1 MYEITCL
8 DSNGNTINH
17 FSQWDVDQTITIIL
31 YGADDKLLKIPPM
44 IHYSNI
50 TRDEALIVR
59 SEVYGTDKIVAK
71 VPNVLLCES
80 YPLQVYLYLTDS
92 EDVSSQKTILTTEIP
107 IRKRQKP
114 ADYNYVENIERITAQ
129 QIKKEIKEEI
139 VNEIN
144 ESDISFKDITLLDIV
159 TQQPYT
165 LYFTEGK
172 FTMNQADNGKV
183 PYKSV
188 TFSDDVDDAKYKI
201 FVSDGKLKMD
211 VVY

>member
-8 DSNGNTINH
+8 DADGNSINY
-17 FSQWDVDQTITIIL
+17 FNQWDVNQKITIIIH
-31 YGADDKLLKIPPM
+31 GCPDDYLTYAPM
-44 IHYSNI
+44 IHFSNI
-50 TRDEALIVR
+50 KRDEALIVR
-59 SEVYGTDKIVAK
+59 STVSGNEIVAS
-71 VPNVLLCES
+71 VPNVLLQE
-80 YPLQVYLYLTDS
+80 PLPLLVYVYLTDS

-114 ADYNYVENIERITAQ
+114 SDYNYVENIERITAQ

-172 FTMNQADNGKV
+172 FTMDQADNGKV

>member
-8 DSNGNTINH
+8 DSDGNSIDC
-17 FSQWDVDQTITIIL
+17 FSQWDVNQEIIIIVH
-31 YGADDKLLKIPPM
+31 GADDTLFKYPPM

-50 TRDEALIVR
+50 KRDEALIVR
-59 SEVYGTDKIVAK
+59 SEVHGTDTIVAK
-71 VPNVLLCES
+71 VPNALLCEA

-114 ADYNYVENIERITAQ
+114 SDYNYVENIERITAQ
-129 QIKKEIKEEI
+129 QIKKEIKKEI

-144 ESDISFKDITLLDIV
+144 ESDISFKDITLLDVI

-172 FTMNQADNGKV
+172 FTMDQADNGKV
-183 PYKSV
+183 PYRSV
-188 TFSDDVDDAKYKI
+188 TFSDEVEEAKYKI

>member
-1 MYEITCL
+1 MYEITCF
-8 DSNGNTINH
+8 DSDGNSLNYLM
-17 FSQWDVDQTITIIL
+17 QWDINQTLTISL
-31 YGADDKLLKIPPM
+31 YGVPEDFFKYPPM

-50 TRDEALIVR
+50 KRDEALIVR
-59 SEVYGTDKIVAK
+59 STVSDSNTITAKI
-71 VPNVLLCES
+71 PNALLRES
-80 YPLQVYLYLTDS
+80 YPLQVYIYLTDS

-114 ADYNYVENIERITAQ
+114 SDYNYVENIERLTAQ

-172 FTMNQADNGKV
+172 FTMDQADNGKV

>member
-1 MYEITCL
+1 MYEITCF
-8 DSNGNTINH
+8 DSDGNSIDR
-17 FSQWDVDQTITIIL
+17 FSQWDINQKISLIIHDIDIK
-31 YGADDKLLKIPPM
+31 YPPM
-44 IHYSNI
+44 IHYSNVK
-50 TRDEALIVR
+50 RDEALIVR
-59 SEVYGTDKIVAK
+59 STVSDNMIIAD
-71 VPNVLLCES
+71 VPNILLQEP
-80 YPLQVYLYLTDS
+80 YPLFVYVYLTDS

-114 ADYNYVENIERITAQ
+114 SDYSYVENIERITAQ
-129 QIKKEIKEEI
+129 QIKKEIKKEI

-144 ESDISFKDITLLDIV
+144 ESDISFKDITLLDVI

-172 FTMNQADNGKV
+172 FTMDQADNGKV
-183 PYKSV
+183 PYRSV
-188 TFSDDVDDAKYKI
+188 TFSDEVEEAKYKI